1 MRSPLADFTEQ
12 VKNVWGGMT
21 QSQRVL
27 FLLVSTALFAGLIT
41 LFLYSGKPDYA
52 PLFRSTDPQEA
63 GRVVDAL
70 RELNIPYRLSSGG
83 TVVEVPQDKLYEARM
98 KLAQKGFP
106 SKGTG
111 FEIFDKGTFGLTS
124 FLQRVNYQRALQG
137 ELERTIATLAEVE
150 AARVH
155 IVLPEERLFAEEE
168 KEPTASVVLRLR
180 PGATLKE
187 AQIEAI
193 AHLVANSV
201 EGLRPERVAII
212 DDQGNILASGTKEGV
227 TLLSLANLTAAQLE
241 IKREVEEVLAR
252 RIQTMLESVLGAR
265 QAVVRVS
272 ADLNFERREGEKET
286 FEPVLEGEGI
296 VRSTKE
302 TEERYQGTA
311 TPPGGTAGVASNI
324 PIYAEPEGRG
334 TQSTYARRESTVNY
348 EVNRILER
356 FSSSP
361 GRIER
366 LSVAVL
372 VDSMLPQEAVE
383 KVRSVVQAAAGLD
396 FARGD
401 TLIVE
406 VLPFNRAMWEEEA
419 KALKAQRFMDLL
431 ELFLKYGLIGFFV
444 LLFYV
449 LGKRI
454 LVAATTPQEVVAE
467 FFEAPEV
474 PEEEERVEELPPVRP
489 PELSPEERMR
499 LELQR
504 KMEEEIQQLVQTNPD
519 SVAKLIR
526 NWLSEE

>member
-21 QSQRVL
+21 QPQRVL

-52 PLFRSTDPQEA
+52 PLFRSTDPQET

-70 RELNIPYRLSSGG
+70 AELGIPHRLSSGG
-83 TVVEVPQDKLYEARM
+83 TVVEVPQDRLHEARM

-106 SKGTG
+106 TRGTG
-111 FEIFDKGTFGLTS
+111 FEVFDRNTFGLTS

-137 ELERTIATLAEVE
+137 ELERTIMQLAEVE

-155 IVLPEERLFAEEE
+155 VVLPEERLFAEDR

-180 PGATLKE
+180 PGATLRE
-187 AQIEAI
+187 EQIEAI

-201 EGLRPERVAII
+201 EGLDPQRVAIV
-212 DDQGNILASGTKEGV
+212 DDRGNILATGTKEGT
-227 TLLSLANLTAAQLE
+227 TLLGLANLTAAQIE
-241 IKREVEEVLAR
+241 VKREVEEVLTR
-252 RIQTMLESVLGAR
+252 RIQTMLESVLGR
-265 QAVVRVS
+265 EQAVVRVS
-272 ADLNFERREGEKET
+272 ADVNFERREGEKEV

-302 TEERYQGTA
+302 TEERYEGTA
-311 TPPGGTAGVASNI
+311 TPPGGAAGVASNI
-324 PIYAEPEGRG
+324 PVYGEREERG
-334 TQSTYARRESTVNY
+334 TQSTYNRRESTVNY

-372 VDSMLPQEAVE
+372 VDSTLPPEAVE
-383 KVRSVVQAAAGLD
+383 KVRSVVQAAAGID
-396 FARGD
+396 FSRGD

-406 VLPFNRAMWEEEA
+406 ALPFNRAMWEEERR
-419 KALKAQRFMDLL
+419 ALAAQKFADLL
-431 ELFLKYGLIGFFV
+431 ELLLKYGVVAFLA
-444 LLFYV
+444 LLFYI
-449 LGKRI
+449 LGRRI
-454 LVAATTPQEVVAE
+454 LVAATTPPQEVVAE
-467 FFEAPEV
+467 FYEAEEAPE
-474 PEEEERVEELPPVRP
+474 EEVTELPSVRP
-489 PELSPEERMR
+489 PELTPEERMR

-504 KMEEEIQQLVQTNPD
+504 QMEEEIQKLVQTSPAN
-519 SVAKLIR
+519 VAKLIR

>member
-12 VKNVWGGMT
+12 IKHVWGGMT
-21 QSQRVL
+21 QSQRVF
-27 FLLVSTALFAGLIT
+27 FLLVSTALFAGLVT

-63 GRVVDAL
+63 GRVVDTL

-106 SKGTG
+106 SRGTG
-111 FEIFDKGTFGLTS
+111 FEVFDKGTFGLTS

-137 ELERTIATLAEVE
+137 ELERTIMTLAEVE

-187 AQIEAI
+187 SQVEAI

-201 EGLRPERVAII
+201 EGLSPERVAII
-212 DDQGNILASGTKEGV
+212 DDKGNVLASGTKEG
-227 TLLSLANLTAAQLE
+227 TTILGLANLTAAQLE
-241 IKREVEEVLAR
+241 IKREVEDVLTR
-252 RIQTMLESVLGAR
+252 RIQTMLESVLGSR

-272 ADLNFERREGEKET
+272 ADLSFERREGEKET

-324 PIYAEPEGRG
+324 PIYAEPEREG
-334 TQSTYARRESTVNY
+334 TQNTYARRESTVNY

-361 GRIER
+361 GKIER

-372 VDSMLPQEAVE
+372 VDSALPPEAVE
-383 KVRSVVQAAAGLD
+383 KVRSVVQAAAGID
-396 FARGD
+396 FTRGD

-406 VLPFNRAMWEEEA
+406 ALPFNRAMWEEEA
-419 KALKAQRFMDLL
+419 RALQAQKFMDLL
-431 ELFLKYGLIGFFV
+431 ELLLKYGFIALFV
-444 LLFYV
+444 LLFYL
-449 LGKRI
+449 LGRRI
-454 LVAATTPQEVVAE
+454 LVAATTPAEEVVAE
-467 FFEAPEV
+467 FYEAPEV
-474 PEEEERVEELPPVRP
+474 PEEERAEELPSVRP
-489 PELSPEERMR
+489 PELTPEERMR
-499 LELQR
+499 LELQK
-504 KMEEEIQQLVQTNPD
+504 KMEEEIQQLAQTNPD
-519 SVAKLIR
+519 NVAKLIR